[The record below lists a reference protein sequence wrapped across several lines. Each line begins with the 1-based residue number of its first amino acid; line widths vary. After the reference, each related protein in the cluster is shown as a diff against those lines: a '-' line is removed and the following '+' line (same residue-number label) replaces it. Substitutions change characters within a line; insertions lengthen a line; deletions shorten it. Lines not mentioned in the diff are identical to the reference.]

1 MNRKYIGQVCIRKGN
16 ENQEPAAVFVSG
28 INSFQ
33 MLICRVINSGSLVMS
48 EPDEEG
54 ELIDFDYKTL
64 EVMRAE
70 WFVENAERQ
79 VMRSKQ
85 YLNEVK
91 GIKGASHE

>member
-1 MNRKYIGQVCIRKGN
+1 
-16 ENQEPAAVFVSG
+16 
-28 INSFQ
+28 
-33 MLICRVINSGSLVMS
+33 MS
-48 EPDEEG
+48 YPDEEG

-79 VMRSKQ
+79 VVRSKQ

>member
-1 MNRKYIGQVCIRKGN
+1 MNKNYIGKICIRKGTKF
-16 ENQEPAAVFVSG
+16 QEPAAVYVSG
-28 INSFQ
+28 INGFD
-33 MLICRVINSGSLVMS
+33 MLICRVINTGSMVMS

-79 VMRSKQ
+79 VVRSKQ
-85 YLNEVK
+85 YLHEVK

>member
-1 MNRKYIGQVCIRKGN
+1 
-16 ENQEPAAVFVSG
+16 
-28 INSFQ
+28 
-33 MLICRVINSGSLVMS
+33 MS
-48 EPDEEG
+48 YPDEDDD
-54 ELIDFDYKTL
+54 LIDFDYKTL

-79 VMRSKQ
+79 VVRSKQ